1 MNMKA
6 MIKSG
11 DWLSDEHMY
20 LAQAILQKQSDG
32 WQSTLLVQ
40 IDGFIPATNLVSGN
54 HLVTSSSLGHEVLS
68 MIANY
73 VGEN

>member
-20 LAQAILQKQSDG
+20 LAQAILQKQFPAIDG
-32 WQSTLLVQ
+32 WQSTLLAQ
-40 IDGFIPATNLVSGN
+40 IMGLFLQQMNQFKFIWYLEITG
-54 HLVTSSSLGHEVLS
+54 
-68 MIANY
+68 
-73 VGEN
+73 